1 MGKIAEAGFLVDRY
15 FFVHRQKIEKARNI
29 LDVKIPGG
37 LLGKREQLDHYLEKF
52 RHLSA
57 KSIGNEKHRIELAG
71 QKAMLSDPANI
82 LKKGYSITTVRGK
95 LVKEMALLKN
105 DEVMNTRFYDGAVLS
120 KIIEI
125 KQSDKNDN

>member
-1 MGKIAEAGFLVDRY
+1 M
-15 FFVHRQKIEKARNI
+15 RNTE
-29 LDVKIPGG
+29 LNLPVKRRCCP
-37 LLGKREQLDHYLEKF
+37 
-52 RHLSA
+52 
-57 KSIGNEKHRIELAG
+57 
-71 QKAMLSDPANI
+71 DPANI
-82 LKKGYSITTVRGK
+82 LKKGYSITTVQGK